1 MNERFEQLKRR
12 AVAEADTSH
21 IDFDNMSHT
30 EIQMLGDIAV
40 EKKFAEL
47 IVRECLG
54 CCEQVISDPVPESVD
69 TWLNGGE
76 QCIQEIK
83 EHFGLG
89 MSVEDKKTL
98 IKDLLGVSNDT
109 KS

>member
-47 IVRECLG
+47 IVKECVKIAYQNDIAKFTRDGYTIGLAI
-54 CCEQVISDPVPESVD
+54 EQ
-69 TWLNGGE
+69 
-76 QCIQEIK
+76 
-83 EHFGLG
+83 HFG
-89 MSVEDKKTL
+89 VEE
-98 IKDLLGVSNDT
+98 
-109 KS
+109 

>member
-1 MNERFEQLKRR
+1 MNERIKELAEQAFRDTALYGGKRG
-12 AVAEADTSH
+12 DK
-21 IDFDNMSHT
+21 DFDQRYNEM
-30 EIQMLGDIAV
+30 
-40 EKKFAEL
+40 FAEL

-54 CCEQVISDPVPESVD
+54 CCEQVISDPVPKSVD

-89 MSVEDKKTL
+89 MSVEDKKQL

>member
-1 MNERFEQLKRR
+1 MNERFEELKRR

-21 IDFDNMSHT
+21 IDFVNMSHT

-47 IVRECLG
+47 IVWDCIEVCNSRAG
-54 CCEQVISDPVPESVD
+54 NSDYNTGRMHCASD
-69 TWLNGGE
+69 L
-76 QCIQEIK
+76 K
-83 EHFGLG
+83 EHFGIG
-89 MSVEDKKTL
+89 MSVEDKKQL

>member
-47 IVRECLG
+47 IVGECAKIAHNRQYKHSPAHTVG
-54 CCEQVISDPVPESVD
+54 DCAQA
-69 TWLNGGE
+69 
-76 QCIQEIK
+76 IK
-83 EHFGLG
+83 EHFG
-89 MSVEDKKTL
+89 VEE
-98 IKDLLGVSNDT
+98 
-109 KS
+109 

>member
-30 EIQMLGDIAV
+30 DIQILGDIAV

-47 IVRECLG
+47 IVKECMNIAYEYDAPKMSG
-54 CCEQVISDPVPESVD
+54 PGMIIANRIDA
-69 TWLNGGE
+69 
-76 QCIQEIK
+76 
-83 EHFGLG
+83 HFGVG
-89 MSVEDKKTL
+89 E
-98 IKDLLGVSNDT
+98 
-109 KS
+109 

>member
-1 MNERFEQLKRR
+1 MNERIRALAEQ
-12 AVAEADTSH
+12 ATDD
-21 IDFDNMSHT
+21 I
-30 EIQMLGDIAV
+30 LGVKVLDQ
-40 EKKFAEL
+40 KKFAEL
-47 IVRECLG
+47 IVRECIG
-54 CCEQVISDPVPESVD
+54 CCEQVISDPVPKSVD

-89 MSVEDKKTL
+89 MSVEDKKQL

>member
-21 IDFDNMSHT
+21 IDFDKMSHT

-47 IVRECLG
+47 IVREC
-54 CCEQVISDPVPESVD
+54 VFISRTNTDGFSASRRM
-69 TWLNGGE
+69 G
-76 QCIQEIK
+76 
-83 EHFGLG
+83 EHFG
-89 MSVEDKKTL
+89 VEE
-98 IKDLLGVSNDT
+98 
-109 KS
+109 

>member
-1 MNERFEQLKRR
+1 MNERFEELKRR

-47 IVRECLG
+47 IVREC
-54 CCEQVISDPVPESVD
+54 CEVLVAEMNRLDGLDRFVAAQTMDTAQV
-69 TWLNGGE
+69 L
-76 QCIQEIK
+76 IK
-83 EHFGLG
+83 RHFG
-89 MSVEDKKTL
+89 VEE
-98 IKDLLGVSNDT
+98 
-109 KS
+109 

>member
-1 MNERFEQLKRR
+1 MNERIRELAEQ
-12 AVAEADTSH
+12 
-21 IDFDNMSHT
+21 
-30 EIQMLGDIAV
+30 AV
-40 EKKFAEL
+40 EEVDIVTGNELLDDELSKMYIPDCFAEKFAEL

-54 CCEQVISDPVPESVD
+54 CCEQVISDPVPKSVD

-89 MSVEDKKTL
+89 MSVEDKKQL